1 MTDDRDDDR
10 DDLARLRS
18 ARRRIADRLDN
29 VPSTHDLRRCL
40 TIDVR
45 RWLASRGVKTLDDLD
60 KTSDE
65 AVKSLVK
72 GLVRVVRESRF
83 DDQNRRTWNRVAVFL
98 GLDQPMKPRPR
109 LRR

>member
-10 DDLARLRS
+10 DGLARLRS
-18 ARRRIADRLDN
+18 ASRRVADRLDK
-29 VPSTHDLRRCL
+29 VPSTHDLQRCL

-45 RWLASRGVKTLDDLD
+45 QWLASRGVTTLDDLD
-60 KTSDE
+60 TTSDE
-65 AVKSLVK
+65 AVKSLVR
-72 GLVRVVRESRF
+72 GLVRVVRQSRF

-98 GLDQPMKPRPR
+98 GLDHPMEPRPR